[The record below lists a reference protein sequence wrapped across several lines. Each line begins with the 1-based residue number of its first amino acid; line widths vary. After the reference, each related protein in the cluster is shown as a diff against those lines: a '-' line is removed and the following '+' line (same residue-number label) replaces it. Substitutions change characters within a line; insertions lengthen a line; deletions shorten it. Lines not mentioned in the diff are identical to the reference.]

1 MKKILIQKPEAPID
15 SSLHITGSKSIS
27 NRALL
32 IRALSGENFRIN
44 NLSKS
49 DDTAVLERSL
59 NSKGTDIYDVHHAG
73 TSFRFLTAYLAIS
86 KGTQILTGS
95 ERMKQRP
102 IGPLVEALR
111 SIGCNIEYV
120 ENEGYPPLRIKNFE
134 NQVQNKIEIKADISS
149 QFISALCLIAPNLP
163 NGLQI
168 NFIGELVSKPYLK
181 MTLKMMVQFGI
192 KSYWENNSVKINHQQ
207 YASQEYTVESDW
219 SSASYP
225 ISIASTLKHSKL
237 DLSLLYDESLQGDR
251 QIASLISSIGSDIV
265 WHKESISIS
274 QKDQVNK
281 EIVYDFIEQP
291 DMFQTIAVLAAVHGI
306 KLKAK
311 GLKTLA
317 IKETDRV
324 NALNT
329 EFNKVGLSLV
339 KSKDSDYEIELH
351 GHLQFDGI
359 PEFNTYQDHRMAM
372 ALSIFACVH
381 DVIIVEPEVVSKSYP
396 TYWEHIKK
404 LGFTVKEI

>member
-111 SIGCNIEYV
+111 NIGCDIKYI
-120 ENEGYPPLRIKNFE
+120 ENEAYPPLRIKNFE

-168 NFIGELVSKPYLK
+168 NFIGELVSKPYLE
-181 MTLKMMVQFGI
+181 MTLKMMAQFGI
-192 KSYWENNSVKINHQQ
+192 KSFWENNSVKINHQQ
-207 YASQEYTVESDW
+207 YTSQEYTVESDW

-225 ISIASTLKHSKL
+225 LSIASTLKHSKL

-251 QIASLISSIGSDIV
+251 QIANLISSIGSDIV
-265 WHKESISIS
+265 WHEESISIS

-281 EIVYDFIEQP
+281 EIAYDFIEQP
-291 DMFQTIAVLAAVHGI
+291 DMFQTIAVLAAIHGN

-329 EFNKVGLSLV
+329 EFNKLGLSLV
-339 KSKDSDYEIELH
+339 KSQDSDYEIELH

-372 ALSIFACVH
+372 ALSIFACAH

-396 TYWEHIKK
+396 TYWEHLKK